1 MAKPSPMRAPQ
12 AHWLASSSWMRLVD
26 RQQVR
31 TRQDPATDYE
41 VLAARIPQSLR
52 SCLAGVGDAKRNNR
66 NW

>member
-1 MAKPSPMRAPQ
+1 
-12 AHWLASSSWMRLVD
+12 MRLVD

-52 SCLAGVGDAKRNNR
+52 SYLAGVVTPRGTTGIGELAR
-66 NW
+66 